1 MYTFFYYL
9 YNIVLPLNQLV
20 FLIILLYIV
29 KADFKQMAVD
39 YSSDDKKIY
48 YQNNDLSLRQDL
60 RKSDLPEYLQSVLFD
75 QALPINSVKVVEGEI
90 GRASCRERV

>member
-1 MYTFFYYL
+1 
-9 YNIVLPLNQLV
+9 
-20 FLIILLYIV
+20 
-29 KADFKQMAVD
+29 MAVD

-75 QALPINSVKVVEGEI
+75 QALQLTSVKK
-90 GRASCRERV
+90 